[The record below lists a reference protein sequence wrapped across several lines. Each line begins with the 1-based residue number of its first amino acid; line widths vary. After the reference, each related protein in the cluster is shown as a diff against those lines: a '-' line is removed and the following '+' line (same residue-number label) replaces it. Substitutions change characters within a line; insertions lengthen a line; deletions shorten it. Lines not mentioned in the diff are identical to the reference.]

1 MLLPATR
8 PSGPDSSERLIAPP
22 PRYEWVQRAKG
33 LARRHGSAFV
43 AAFWIIAALSATIG
57 PLYRHENNFEIFRA
71 AWWHLIAR
79 QDLYAPSS
87 QYFDLLKYTPTFAV
101 LIAPF
106 ALLPFGFGLLCWNL
120 LNAGAIYWA
129 IGRAVSPKQAVV
141 ARVIVLPEMIGS
153 LQSAQCNA
161 LIAALIIFTYVTI
174 AQQRSLRAAT
184 LVMVATFVKIFPLA
198 ACSFALLVRDGR
210 RFAAGCTVVA
220 IILFILPMGVSS
232 PVWILSQYH
241 DWLAVQYVD
250 AGDPGFSVMQLVHL
264 ALGVHWPAWPQQ
276 LVGAL
281 ILVAPLVARRRRS
294 PDERWSV
301 RYVTS
306 LLMFCVLFNHQSESP
321 SFVIALA
328 GIGLWFAISPRTPS
342 RWILLTVVF
351 VGTVVVS
358 SSLLP
363 THFRLELAALHV
375 KTVPVL
381 LVWLV
386 VQYELW
392 SDLRRGV
399 GLAASDERELRVA

>member
-8 PSGPDSSERLIAPP
+8 PSGPDASERVTGPP
-22 PRYEWVQRAKG
+22 PEYDWVQRAKE

-43 AAFWIIAALSATIG
+43 AAFWIIAALAATIA
-57 PLYRHENNFEIFRA
+57 PLHRHENNFEIFRA

-79 QDLYAPSS
+79 RDLYAPSS

-106 ALLPFGFGLLCWNL
+106 ALLPFGFALLCWNL
-120 LNAGAIYWA
+120 LNAGALYWA
-129 IGRAVSPKQAVV
+129 IGRVVTPKQATV
-141 ARVIVLPEMIGS
+141 ARLIALPEMIGS

-161 LIAALIIFTYVTI
+161 LIAALIILTYVAL
-174 AQQRSLRAAT
+174 AQHRSVRAAT
-184 LVMVATFVKIFPLA
+184 LVMVGTFVKIFPLA
-198 ACSFALLVRDGR
+198 ACSFALLAPHRR
-210 RFAAGCTVVA
+210 RFAACCTVVA
-220 IILFILPMGVSS
+220 IILFILPMAVSG

-281 ILVAPLVARRRRS
+281 ILLAPLVARFRRA
-294 PDERWSV
+294 PDERWSAL
-301 RYVTS
+301 YVAS

-328 GIGLWFAISPRTPS
+328 EIGRA
-342 RWILLTVVF
+342 
-351 VGTVVVS
+351 
-358 SSLLP
+358 
-363 THFRLELAALHV
+363 HV
-375 KTVPVL
+375 
-381 LVWLV
+381 
-386 VQYELW
+386 
-392 SDLRRGV
+392 
-399 GLAASDERELRVA
+399 